1 MAQFST
7 LPAELRQMIWEFAL
21 PARVVEMGEPCDPD
35 IIPEEDLRRA
45 WMINKKPPTIAYVCW
60 ESRQV
65 ALAKSKLPRGVTLA
79 SDRIIDPRW
88 WRKCTDIVHFNAPP
102 ELISAAQRCRLSDDL
117 IDLMKLPIMCK
128 KVSISAD
135 IVHPFLRFRNRSDLP
150 RSLVWEVICSAN
162 ACIISL
168 HTVCIRATIEQARE
182 LGLFGNGDEPTQL
195 IDPFDK
201 GAIQRFRQ
209 LWNNTKKEV
218 SSVKFFD
225 TIDTDRFTFRVER
238 WLAEMSAEYIRFK
251 WTSPPFPTPN
261 PREITALLRRYP
273 DQRHSADAKK
283 YLVGFPT
290 LDLRIMF
297 RLCPPAVV
305 DQVLT

>member
-45 WMINKKPPTIAYVCW
+45 WILNKKHPAIAYVCW
-60 ESRQV
+60 ESRQI
-65 ALAKSKLPRGVTLA
+65 ALAKSKLRRGVILA
-79 SDRIIDPRW
+79 PDSIPDDRW
-88 WRKCTDIVHFNAPP
+88 WWKSTDIIHFNAPP
-102 ELISAAQRCRLSDDL
+102 DIINAAQSCRLADAL
-117 IDLMKLPIMCK
+117 LDLMKVPILRK

-135 IVHPFLRFRNRSDLP
+135 VVHPFLRFRNRSDLSS
-150 RSLVWEVICSAN
+150 SLAWEVICSAKT
-162 ACIISL
+162 CIISL
-168 HTVCIRATIEQARE
+168 HTVCIRATNEQARE
-182 LGLFGNGDEPTQL
+182 LGLFGNGDEPAQL

-201 GAIQRFRQ
+201 AAIQRFRQ

-218 SSVKFFD
+218 SSIKFFE
-225 TIDTDRFTFRVER
+225 TIDTERFTFRLER
-238 WLAEMSAEYIRFK
+238 WLAEMSAEYINFK

-261 PREITALLRRYP
+261 PRDLIALLRRYP
-273 DQRHSADAKK
+273 AQRHTPKAKL
-283 YLVGFPT
+283 YLAGFPT
-290 LDLRIMF
+290 LEPRIMF

-305 DQVLT
+305 DQVIT